1 MGGFS
6 PSFSSVPGSMTVGGD
21 LDVKGTTT
29 TIETTNLVVT
39 DPLIVLAKDVTG
51 TPANDAGL
59 IVERGSSTNVGMLW
73 DESAD
78 SFAFVNTTEAGSTA
92 GNVTLASYATV
103 TAGNILPGA
112 NGTHDLGSASARWNN
127 VYTNDLHLANE
138 RGDWTVIEEENYLSL
153 RNNKNGKLYKIVM
166 EEISED

>member
-6 PSFSSVPGSMTVGGD
+6 ASFSKIPGNMTVNGD

-29 TIETTNLVVT
+29 TIETTNLLVT

-51 TPANDAGL
+51 TPAFDAGL
-59 IVERGSSTNVGMLW
+59 IVERGDSANVGMLW

-78 SFAFVNTTEAGSTA
+78 SFVFVNTSEAGSTA
-92 GNVTLASYATV
+92 GNVTLSSYATV
-103 TAGNILPGA
+103 TAGSILPGA
-112 NGTHDLGSASARWNN
+112 NATHDLGSAAARWNN
-127 VYTNDLHLANE
+127 VFTMDLHLANE